1 MLRNG
6 AFEEVLWKNVQI
18 GEIVKVK
25 NRTYI
30 PADLILI
37 SSSEAQGTC
46 YIETANLD
54 GYVVL
59 QQIMTQI
66 LIRFSSSFHRV
77 VSLTM
82 LCRETNLKI
91 RQAIPETANMTSIEL
106 LSRLNDCKLLCDK
119 PNNRLYKFDG
129 SIALNG
135 KVYSLEATQ
144 TLLRVRSQIS
154 EFVK

>member
-1 MLRNG
+1 VLRNG

-59 QQIMTQI
+59 QQIMTI
-66 LIRFSSSFHRV
+66 SFSSSFHRV
-77 VSLTM
+77 FSNNV
-82 LCRETNLKI
+82 CVE
-91 RQAIPETANMTSIEL
+91 RQI
-106 LSRLNDCKLLCDK
+106 
-119 PNNRLYKFDG
+119 
-129 SIALNG
+129 
-135 KVYSLEATQ
+135 
-144 TLLRVRSQIS
+144 
-154 EFVK
+154 